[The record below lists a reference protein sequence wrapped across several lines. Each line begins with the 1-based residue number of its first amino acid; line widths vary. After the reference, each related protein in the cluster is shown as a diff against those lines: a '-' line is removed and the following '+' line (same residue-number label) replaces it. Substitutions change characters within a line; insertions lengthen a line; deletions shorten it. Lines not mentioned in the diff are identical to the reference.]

1 MGNIVVK
8 EIIPNKDKT
17 IIDIKLKNGGIIKAF
32 KIKDCLYT
40 LGGNFDSE
48 TVYKLYVNL
57 EECEQLSVDCLE
69 NCFKKHRICKPN
81 GFYNN
86 TEAKKYFEQI
96 DKTEE
101 TYTYPELDE
110 IIKNEKEKE
119 ENKRLQKQYRQTKG
133 SIDSFYDMSQ
143 GAEQTTPYLQNNS
156 I

>member
-1 MGNIVVK
+1 M
-8 EIIPNKDKT
+8 
-17 IIDIKLKNGGIIKAF
+17 
-32 KIKDCLYT
+32 
-40 LGGNFDSE
+40 
-48 TVYKLYVNL
+48 YKLYVKL

-69 NCFKKHRICKPN
+69 NCLKKHRICKPI

-119 ENKRLQKQYRQTKG
+119 ENKRLQKQYGRTKG
-133 SIDSFYDMSQ
+133 LVAFFGNMSQ
-143 GAEQTTPYLQNNS
+143 SAKQSAPLKK
-156 I
+156 